1 MYHRLIE
8 EYLTHYQPEL
18 LSELTQ
24 EGTLTAWIAEQAAA
38 MTEAR
43 ATLLTRLAASQPE
56 ISALQRELEADQQ
69 VRELFLPTG

>member
-24 EGTLTAWIAEQAAA
+24 QGTVADWITEQAAA

-43 ATLLTRLAASQPE
+43 AALLTRLAASQPE